1 MNAKLKIGLLAL
13 LGFSTACCATKKAS
27 KKSHEGELTKIEQ
40 DTVEPHIMLMYG
52 VPAPDGQVP
61 SIMTEEEAKERLEQ
75 IRAEEERMK
84 VEKMNNKD
92 SISLEVRTMYG
103 VPFPDGSTVSPL
115 TEEEAKERLE
125 RIRAEEERMKRE
137 AEAAAKAE
145 E

>member
-1 MNAKLKIGLLAL
+1 
-13 LGFSTACCATKKAS
+13 
-27 KKSHEGELTKIEQ
+27 
-40 DTVEPHIMLMYG
+40 
-52 VPAPDGQVP
+52 
-61 SIMTEEEAKERLEQ
+61 MTEEEAKERLEQ

>member
-1 MNAKLKIGLLAL
+1 
-13 LGFSTACCATKKAS
+13 
-27 KKSHEGELTKIEQ
+27 
-40 DTVEPHIMLMYG
+40 MLMYG
-52 VPAPDGQVP
+52 VPAPDGQTP

-103 VPFPDGSTVSPL
+103 VPVPDGSTVSPL